1 MTASFAYLGNLDN
14 DLLKAYSDAS
24 LVSLPSRNSAGV
36 NVISL
41 VVDNNK
47 YYPSKNQ
54 KDCTFW

>member
-24 LVSLPSRNSAGV
+24 LVSLPSRNSTGV

-41 VVDNNK
+41 VVDSNK
-47 YYPSKNQ
+47 HYPSKNQ

>member
-41 VVDNNK
+41 VADNNK